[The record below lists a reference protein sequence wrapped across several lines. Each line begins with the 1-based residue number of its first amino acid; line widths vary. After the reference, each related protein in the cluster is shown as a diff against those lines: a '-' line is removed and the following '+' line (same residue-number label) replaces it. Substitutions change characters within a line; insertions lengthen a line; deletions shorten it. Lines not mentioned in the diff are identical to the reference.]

1 MSSDVVNLRVGDEH
15 ELRFKSLATAGYRWV
30 PTVEGDEGVADV
42 VDAGPAE
49 LPNRRIGASADE
61 LFDVRATGPGA
72 VRVRFE
78 QRRPFE
84 PQDIPPIEE
93 RVVEIRVT

>member
-1 MSSDVVNLRVGDEH
+1 VSDLVDLRVGEQH
-15 ELRFKSLATAGYRWV
+15 RVRLAGRGTAGYRWV

-49 LPNRRIGASADE
+49 LANRRIGASADE
-61 LFDVRATGPGA
+61 LFDVRAMGPGA
-72 VRVRFE
+72 IRVRFE

-84 PQDIPPIEE
+84 PKDVPPIEE